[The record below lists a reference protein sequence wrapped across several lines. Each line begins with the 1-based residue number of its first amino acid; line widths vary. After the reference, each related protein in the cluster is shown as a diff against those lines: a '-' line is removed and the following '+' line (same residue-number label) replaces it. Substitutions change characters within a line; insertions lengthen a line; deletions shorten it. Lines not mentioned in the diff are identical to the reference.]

1 MTHLHGQR
9 LDQNTM
15 NQRCGPVPCVEMVE
29 QLVLLTHSV
38 LVGFGSGLITSKW
51 NNNVGIAWH
60 GSSFRS
66 YDPDA
71 PRLGAETLS
80 PQSTHHGCVLESSFQ
95 DLFLLVAPI
104 ATQIQKTKSLL
115 DVGARRF
122 QHENYVVAAMF
133 DAACLGHY
141 QKSRCEP
148 RYDAI
153 FKIDQ
158 WYTSALCADMAQI
171 RCMFWRM
178 FTQPITIVDINVSNK
193 QKPAPT

>member
-95 DLFLLVAPI
+95 DLFLLVAPV
-104 ATQIQKTKSLL
+104 ATQIEKQSACWTLVREDFSMKIMLQLQCLMQLVWVIIKNHVASLGMML
-115 DVGARRF
+115 YLRLTNDTHQRF
-122 QHENYVVAAMF
+122 V
-133 DAACLGHY
+133 
-141 QKSRCEP
+141 RTWP
-148 RYDAI
+148 R
-153 FKIDQ
+153 
-158 WYTSALCADMAQI
+158 
-171 RCMFWRM
+171 
-178 FTQPITIVDINVSNK
+178 
-193 QKPAPT
+193 